1 MRKRML
7 LISNSVQ
14 AIGALGGTR
23 DVAAL
28 FNPPLNYRVVH
39 NWLDPK
45 RGLPPHSYHVLAP
58 ALIQKGF
65 SFHPFLFGQLLPR
78 ERRRR
83 RPRQGDQPSTE
94 QRSQHG

>member
-1 MRKRML
+1 MPRRMVVY
-7 LISNSVQ
+7 NSVQ

-28 FNPPLNYRVVH
+28 FDPPLSYRVVH

-58 ALIQKGF
+58 ALVRKRYK
-65 SFHPFLFGQLLPR
+65 FHPYLFGQLLPAK
-78 ERRRR
+78 RRRG
-83 RPRQGDQPSTE
+83 RPRQDEQPSLE
-94 QRSQHG
+94 QRGQHA